1 MQYIERVN
9 TVEAIQIKGDIV
21 KDVIPFLNE
30 HNIEY
35 TLNSG
40 TLEKRSSLMVRSTTP
55 FVHDEPMS
63 ETKRGDYILV
73 RKMIGIICVTVMSE
87 DDFNNT
93 YQPSSEV
100 LNNKPS
106 DKEQRIV
113 KNDGFENGG
122 FEAVKPRSRVTP
134 TEKPTVSRDKSN
146 HELEEMIRNLN
157 NKINSVD
164 RKASA
169 DNTNVLAKQS
179 VLESKVNKYNFADNT
194 STPHIRMEFDDI
206 HDVPKVLVDGKRV
219 DKELSRVNVNW
230 NTNTEVENY
239 KSFNIEW
246 FERDG
251 EDFKIKGA
259 AQDNFATV
267 GLSKEKS
274 HERN

>member
-1 MQYIERVN
+1 MQYIKRVN
-9 TVEAIQIKGDIV
+9 KIEAIQNKGNILT
-21 KDVIPFLNE
+21 DVIPFLNE

-35 TLNSG
+35 TLSSG
-40 TLEKRSSLMVRSTTP
+40 TFEKRSALMVRPTTS
-55 FVHDEPMS
+55 FGSKQKMR

-73 RKMIGIICVTVMSE
+73 SKMLGLICVIVMSE
-87 DDFNNT
+87 YDFNNT

-113 KNDGFENGG
+113 KNDGFENGC

-194 STPHIRMEFDDI
+194 STPHIRIELDDVG
-206 HDVPKVLVDGKRV
+206 DVPKVWVDG
-219 DKELSRVNVNW
+219 
-230 NTNTEVENY
+230 
-239 KSFNIEW
+239 
-246 FERDG
+246 ERDY
-251 EDFKIKGA
+251 DYNNKHTIIILRKY
-259 AQDNFATV
+259 
-267 GLSKEKS
+267 
-274 HERN
+274 